1 MKKFII
7 VLFLLFSLE
16 TFAITIKQAMSEAYR
31 NSPEILALRANL
43 KASNQEISKV
53 LGEGRPRINL
63 DGSLGYDR
71 TDTVNTS
78 SIEKTQYNNPRSLSL
93 DITQNIYDSGK
104 KTQNLKKQEAK
115 ILSSRADL
123 NSKEQKILLNTAK
136 TYLKLYEATEI
147 NKLAKNN
154 YLVLSQHLEA
164 TEKRFEVGE
173 VTITDLSQA
182 KARLLKANANEI
194 KTRGEIEI
202 QRSNYFA
209 LVGKNPPKKLSFPK
223 KKYIL
228 PKSINEV
235 LKIALK
241 NNPKL
246 ISHGL
251 IKKASFF
258 DISLSASELLP
269 KLDLNLS
276 AQKAWDPNTFFN
288 EYRNFKVDLNLKVP
302 LYNRGIN
309 YANVRQ
315 KRFNA
320 IEQSQLL
327 DNEIKRLVK
336 EIETAWFSLNTYKN
350 QIKAIRASIEA
361 SNTALKGVKAE
372 ANVGTRT
379 TLDVLDAEQET
390 LQESIELIKV
400 KNNILKMTYEILEK
414 MGKFS
419 PKELSLDVEN
429 ISYEKDYEK
438 VKKIWLGFDG

>member
-1 MKKFII
+1 M
-7 VLFLLFSLE
+7 
-16 TFAITIKQAMSEAYR
+16 
-31 NSPEILALRANL
+31 
-43 KASNQEISKV
+43 
-53 LGEGRPRINL
+53 
-63 DGSLGYDR
+63 
-71 TDTVNTS
+71 
-78 SIEKTQYNNPRSLSL
+78 
-93 DITQNIYDSGK
+93 
-104 KTQNLKKQEAK
+104 
-115 ILSSRADL
+115 
-123 NSKEQKILLNTAK
+123 
-136 TYLKLYEATEI
+136 
-147 NKLAKNN
+147 
-154 YLVLSQHLEA
+154 
-164 TEKRFEVGE
+164 
-173 VTITDLSQA
+173 
-182 KARLLKANANEI
+182 
-194 KTRGEIEI
+194 
-202 QRSNYFA
+202 
-209 LVGKNPPKKLSFPK
+209 
-223 KKYIL
+223 
-228 PKSINEV
+228 
-235 LKIALK
+235 
-241 NNPKL
+241 
-246 ISHGL
+246 
-251 IKKASFF
+251 
-258 DISLSASELLP
+258 SASELLP

-276 AQKAWDPNTFFN
+276 AQKAWDPNTFFFN

-438 VKKIWLGFDG
+438 VKKSG